1 MGGAVLLVAFYLAG
15 EGLVRLVGVPFP
27 GSLAGMLLMLG
38 WLCLRGRAETPVDE
52 VATAIL
58 RRIGL
63 VFVPSAVG
71 VSLHLGAL
79 ARAGVPVLVVIVAGG
94 AAALVA
100 AGWAFQVLNRREES

>member
-15 EGLVRLVGVPFP
+15 EGLVRLLGVPFP

-38 WLCLRGRAETPVDE
+38 WLCLRGRAETPVDA
-52 VATAIL
+52 VADAVL

-71 VSLHLGAL
+71 VSLHLEAL
-79 ARAGVPVLVVIVAGG
+79 ARQGVLTLAVVVLGG
-94 AAALVA
+94 AVALVA
-100 AGWAFQVLNRREES
+100 AGGLFHLLGRWGRA